1 MAPKGMKV
9 VVQKKGKTT
18 VVQKK
23 SAASS
28 MTALTEW
35 AKGKSDDEMDTELDD
50 DTDDSE
56 SVRLR
61 AVVASDEAKAEER
74 IRLAALK
81 SETASI
87 NA

>member
-1 MAPKGMKV
+1 MNTCLQAEERRLVKNAGSRSY
-9 VVQKKGKTT
+9 KKYITDFK
-18 VVQKK
+18 
-23 SAASS
+23 
-28 MTALTEW
+28 
-35 AKGKSDDEMDTELDD
+35 

-56 SVRLR
+56 SVRLK
-61 AVVASDEAKAEER
+61 AVDASDAAKAEER